1 MRSFGEAKMGFEKQE
16 TQTSLHIRNLQETI
30 DVQTHQLEELKN
42 IRVTEEEKFEQMS
55 QQFDINNRMRQEA
68 ESKAQRL
75 QEENEKL
82 YTNYDVLKEHELNI
96 IKDFQDRK
104 VSD

>member
-1 MRSFGEAKMGFEKQE
+1 
-16 TQTSLHIRNLQETI
+16 
-30 DVQTHQLEELKN
+30 
-42 IRVTEEEKFEQMS
+42 MS

-68 ESKAQRL
+68 ETKAQRL

-96 IKDFQDRK
+96 IKDF
-104 VSD
+104 

>member
-1 MRSFGEAKMGFEKQE
+1 MHSEKQE

-30 DVQTHQLEELKN
+30 DAQTNQLEEIKQV
-42 IRVTEEEKFEQMS
+42 RSSEEDKLEQVN
-55 QQFDINNRMRQEA
+55 QQFDLNNRLRQEA

-96 IKDFQDRK
+96 IKDF
-104 VSD
+104 